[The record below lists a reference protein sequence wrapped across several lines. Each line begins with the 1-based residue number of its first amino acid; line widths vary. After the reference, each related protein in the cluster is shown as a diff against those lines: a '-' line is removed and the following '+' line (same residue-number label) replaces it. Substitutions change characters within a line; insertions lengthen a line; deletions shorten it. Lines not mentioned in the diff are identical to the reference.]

1 MNIKMS
7 MSTKF
12 GNVAKRN
19 AFKIYMYTS
28 TIVTMSNVDIS
39 YKEMIFFFSLPL
51 MIPTNAHVHP
61 RI

>member
-39 YKEMIFFFSLPL
+39 YKEMIFFSVC
-51 MIPTNAHVHP
+51 H
-61 RI
+61 